1 MQIAFYGSD
10 YLSLRPKL
18 TARSPDDPKL
28 LDLSSMFL
36 GQSELHLM
44 RAVEPAL
51 RIRHHHRQCSAELA
65 SADLL
70 RCQLSQ
76 KQTLGSKSQLA
87 TVVFSDVEAA

>member
-1 MQIAFYGSD
+1 
-10 YLSLRPKL
+10 
-18 TARSPDDPKL
+18 
-28 LDLSSMFL
+28 MFL

-51 RIRHHHRQCSAELA
+51 RVRHHHRQCSAELA
-65 SADLL
+65 SSDLL

-87 TVVFSDVEAA
+87 TLVFSGADAA